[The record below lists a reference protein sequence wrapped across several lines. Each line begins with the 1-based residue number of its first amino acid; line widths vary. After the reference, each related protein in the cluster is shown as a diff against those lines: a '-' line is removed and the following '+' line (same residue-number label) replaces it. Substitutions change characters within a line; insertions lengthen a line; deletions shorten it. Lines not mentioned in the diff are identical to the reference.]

1 MIRDKTRM
9 GRGETYYAEFSTG
22 RAVMAKR
29 KISNY
34 KTDRRRKHHHWL
46 VTVTYSDNE
55 SFRRVYIDRERAE
68 KFAAR
73 QKKSP
78 IVKKTRIRQLS

>member
-1 MIRDKTRM
+1 VNKP
-9 GRGETYYAEFSTG
+9 YYDSPSHGSAS
-22 RAVMAKR
+22 VPKR
-29 KISNY
+29 RFTNY
-34 KTDRRRKHHHWL
+34 KKARRRKYHHWV

-55 SFRRVYIDRERAE
+55 RFERVYIDRERAE

-78 IVKKTRIRQLS
+78 VVLKTRIRQLS

>member
-1 MIRDKTRM
+1 VPK
-9 GRGETYYAEFSTG
+9 RGVT
-22 RAVMAKR
+22 
-29 KISNY
+29 NY
-34 KTDRRRKHHHWL
+34 KKDQRRKHHHWV

-55 SFRRVYIDRERAE
+55 RFERVYIDRERAE

-78 IVKKTRIRQLS
+78 VVLKTRIRQLS

>member
-1 MIRDKTRM
+1 
-9 GRGETYYAEFSTG
+9 
-22 RAVMAKR
+22 MAKR
-29 KISNY
+29 KTSDY
-34 KTDRRRKHHHWL
+34 KTDHRRKHHHWL

-55 SFRRVYIDRERAE
+55 SFGRVYIDRERAE

-78 IVKKTRIRQLS
+78 IVKKTRVRQLS